1 MLYETFNSIKE
12 SFGTDYFT
20 SRISDEIVQNLNP
33 KFKLREYQ
41 KEALGRFDFYFNG
54 YQKKQFP
61 AQFLFHMATGS
72 GKTLIMAAN
81 ILQLYKQGY
90 RNFIFFVNS
99 VNIIEKTRDNFLNLQ
114 SEKYLFAPKI
124 KFGEKEV
131 FIKEIQN
138 FEAVN
143 SEDINILFTT
153 IQGLHIRLNFP
164 KENALTYEELESKDI
179 VLISDEAHH
188 LQTLTK
194 SKLTQTEEEEK
205 KSWEY
210 TIIRGIFG
218 RNPKNILLE
227 FTATIDLGNQNV
239 RQKYED
245 KIIFQYDL
253 KQFRLDKYSKEI
265 DVLQADLEPDDRALQ
280 AVILSQYRRKIA
292 EKNKLHLKPVLLL
305 KSKSIKE
312 SKENYEGFLEKI
324 KNLKSGEIQE
334 INLRSRGTDLEK
346 AFNYFQ
352 KKNIGFDNLIRELQ
366 EDFSVEKCMLLD
378 SKNVDEE
385 KQLKLN
391 SLESKNNEVRA
402 IFAVN
407 MLNEGW
413 DVLNLFDIVRL
424 YDTRDGRWVHGKY
437 KPGNTT
443 MGEAQL
449 IGRGARYFP
458 FQLDKTGDKYKRKFD
473 EDIENELR
481 IAETLHYHSAHNP
494 KYIDEIKSALTEMGI
509 LPEKYI
515 QKDLFIKDSFK
526 ETEFWKEGVIFINDQ
541 IKNPRTEINS
551 LQDAKIENKYKY
563 ELRTGEIKEEII
575 LDEDREPM
583 PSGIMRDKIAYK
595 FADLGENIVRNALDR
610 FEFYKFEILKKYF
623 PHIKSIKEFIL
634 SLNYLNGI
642 GIEVLGPKDK
652 INKLIPTQKLE
663 MTLFVV
669 KKISEQ
675 ARINTSEFIG
685 TKLFKAQLLRDIF
698 GKNEGK
704 KTLKLD
710 SDSERAQEMVEIN
723 LVDKDWYAQND
734 LYGTS
739 EERDFIKFIDET
751 IEKLRQKYSDIALLR
766 NEKFFRV
773 FDFDEGRAFEP
784 DFIMILKKRNR
795 TINIYQIFIEA
806 KGNQFKDNC
815 GGFENSKEGWK
826 QKFLFELENKA
837 DSDLKLENKHF
848 RLMGLPFYNEKLKKD
863 FEEAL
868 ENKFLTR
875 NGCGQKI
882 ADLVRR
888 PHSAGQ
894 KSKELLKEAKSKV
907 AALIQGKPRPVA
919 KQGGKK

>member
-12 SFGTDYFT
+12 SFGLDYFT

-33 KFKLREYQ
+33 VFELREYQ

-54 YQKKQFP
+54 YQKRQFP
-61 AQFLFHMATGS
+61 AQLLFHMATGS

-81 ILQLYKQGY
+81 ILYLYKLGY

-99 VNIIEKTRDNFLNLQ
+99 VNIIEKTKDNFLNPL

-131 FIKEIQN
+131 FIKEVQN

-143 SEDINILFTT
+143 PEDINIIFTT
-153 IQGLHIRLNFP
+153 IQGLHTRLNYP
-164 KENALTYEELESKDI
+164 KENALTYEEFENKDI

-205 KSWEY
+205 RSWEY
-210 TIIRGIFG
+210 TIIKGVFE
-218 RNPKNILLE
+218 RNSKNILLE

-245 KIIFQYDL
+245 KLIFQYDL

-265 DVLQADLEPDDRALQ
+265 EVLQADLEPIDRALQ

-292 EKNKLHLKPVLLL
+292 EKYKLHLKPVLLF

-312 SKENYEGFLEKI
+312 SKENYDGFLSKI
-324 KNLKSGEIQE
+324 KKLSSKDIEEIH
-334 INLRSRGTDLEK
+334 SRAKGTDLEK

-352 KKNIGFDNLIRELQ
+352 KENITSENLIKELQ
-366 EDFSVEKCMLLD
+366 EDFVEEKCMLLD
-378 SKNVDEE
+378 SENVDEE

-391 SLESKNNEVRA
+391 SLESKNNEIRA

-424 YDTRDGRWVHGKY
+424 YDTRDGKYVHGKY

-458 FQLDKTGDKYKRKFD
+458 FQLDETQDKYKRKFD
-473 EDIENELR
+473 EDLENELR
-481 IAETLHYHSAHNP
+481 IVETLHYHSAHNP

-509 LPEKYI
+509 LPEKYV

-526 ETEFWKEGVIFINDQ
+526 KTEFWKEGVIFINDRIQ
-541 IKNPRTEINS
+541 NPRTEIFS
-551 LQDAKIENKYKY
+551 LQDAKIAKSYRY
-563 ELRTGEIKEEII
+563 ELKTGEIKEEII
-575 LDEDREPM
+575 LDEEKKTKTSKDIAR
-583 PSGIMRDKIAYK
+583 GKIAYR
-595 FADLGENIVRNALDR
+595 FSNFGDNIVRNALDR
-610 FEFYKFEILKKYF
+610 IEFYKFENLKKYF
-623 PHIKSIKEFIL
+623 PYIKSIKEFI
-634 SLNYLNGI
+634 SSSNYLGS
-642 GIEVLGPKDK
+642 IEIEILGPKDK
-652 INKLIPTQKLE
+652 INKLTPVQKLE
-663 MTLFVV
+663 ISLSVV
-669 KKISEQ
+669 KKILEQ
-675 ARINTSEFIG
+675 ARTNTSEFVG
-685 TKLFKAQLLRDIF
+685 TKLFKAKMLREVFRNKKIKIDIDDVQR
-698 GKNEGK
+698 KE
-704 KTLKLD
+704 LEEVKLA
-710 SDSERAQEMVEIN
+710 E
-723 LVDKDWYAQND
+723 KDWYAQSGF
-734 LYGTS
+734 YGT
-739 EERDFIKFIDET
+739 EEEQNFIKFIDEF

-766 NEKFFRV
+766 NEKFFQL

-784 DFIMILKKRNR
+784 DFIMILKKRNKV
-795 TINIYQIFIEA
+795 ISIYQIFIEP
-806 KGNQFKDNC
+806 KGDQFKDNR
-815 GGFENSKEGWK
+815 GRFENSKEGWK
-826 QKFLFELENKA
+826 QKFLLEMEGKA
-837 DSDLKLENKHF
+837 DTDLKLENKHF
-848 RLMGLPFYNEKLKKD
+848 RLVGLPFYNEKLKKE

-868 ENKFLTR
+868 ENK
-875 NGCGQKI
+875 I
-882 ADLVRR
+882 
-888 PHSAGQ
+888 
-894 KSKELLKEAKSKV
+894 LK
-907 AALIQGKPRPVA
+907 
-919 KQGGKK
+919 